1 MQGATREAW
10 ERRPPLPATE
20 FPLYSSH
27 PVATQYVILSRQPA
41 SSTGA
46 SLGAIGRRKD
56 IISEL
61 ARYNTAP
68 DGSTDDVLYGPGI
81 RIEMPPGQDPV
92 SQMLM
97 TVVEEEIAWLV
108 ILRLAKAFSWKIVD
122 MNTGREL
129 NA

>member
-1 MQGATREAW
+1 M
-10 ERRPPLPATE
+10 
-20 FPLYSSH
+20 
-27 PVATQYVILSRQPA
+27 ATQYVILSKQCA
-41 SSTGA
+41 GA
-46 SLGAIGRRKD
+46 NGMAAIGPRRE
-56 IISEL
+56 IIREL
-61 ARYNTAP
+61 ARFNTAP

-81 RIEMPPGQDPV
+81 RMELPPGQDPV

-108 ILRLAKAFSWKIVD
+108 IMRLAKAFDWKIVD